1 MHHKGERSQ
10 HSNQAASDHNQMGA
24 VTLFA
29 TNPTV
34 STPAAHISVYYKSL
48 IFIKSALA
56 LWVCRQGTTSA
67 SAHRVS
73 EGRPQCFLF
82 IGGKALSVC
91 LHYSIFLTTAR
102 GSPSHNMRVD
112 ARHRRLAAVP
122 RDLARTLARHAF
134 CYRKNQFHYIK
145 TTRVYLNLRFD
156 NAAKSVPWPS
166 ATARL
171 AGSTKFDRPQKRKRF
186 WGARTSPTRR
196 R

>member
-82 IGGKALSVC
+82 IDGKALSVC
-91 LHYSIFLTTAR
+91 LHS
-102 GSPSHNMRVD
+102 
-112 ARHRRLAAVP
+112 
-122 RDLARTLARHAF
+122 AF
-134 CYRKNQFHYIK
+134 
-145 TTRVYLNLRFD
+145 
-156 NAAKSVPWPS
+156 SS
-166 ATARL
+166 
-171 AGSTKFDRPQKRKRF
+171 
-186 WGARTSPTRR
+186 RR
-196 R
+196 RAAAHRTTCAWTLVTAASRRFLGISPARSLVTLFAIAKINSTT